1 MKVTGKLTKTEWLIL
16 ALTAAFL
23 AALLK
28 GKSHRECARYASAA
42 SAIKCTRIGGRAGIP
57 DEAVLERF
65 LETGEIDYEEIDRR
79 VEYYRRALEHV

>member
-1 MKVTGKLTKTEWLIL
+1 MGAGDVFHG
-16 ALTAAFL
+16 AFL

-28 GKSHRECARYASAA
+28 GKSHRECARYASAV

-57 DEAVLERF
+57 DESVLERF